1 MVMKWPWV
9 RAKGEGRGFTTVQND
24 LTGGALFRGPL
35 TAPFSVSKATANSV
49 VASCLQ
55 WSNDN
60 IIEPDLVA
68 FESKGGKSQPVESP
82 GWAGFGKSHDVYRMI
97 QILVQ
102 SLNLDGNAYLVKHRD
117 GRGNVVGVD
126 AIPFVYVDPRMTSGR
141 TAIERYQI
149 GGESYLPEDV
159 IHFKRWVDSE
169 NHLMGCSAIKSTMRE
184 ILTDSEIAAYMHRI
198 VKSPTPGLLVSVNQ
212 EYLASEDKAALEALA
227 ESKFSGENVGK
238 PMVYNG
244 DIKIQTAGFSPA
256 DLAVDKLS
264 KLPEQRIT
272 GAFGIPPVVVGV
284 GAGIDNMTY
293 DNLRTSMYKATT
305 DHLIPLWQ
313 LIERQLTRELLP
325 FVDSR
330 PARTLNFDLS
340 MVKALSIDLS
350 DEFDRVDMIWRS
362 GMVDRKTAL
371 DMLNLPFEDSDAGVW
386 YWQLSPASSA
396 ATLGTRSLRRRY

>member
-1 MVMKWPWV
+1 MKWPWL
-9 RAKGEGRGFTTVQND
+9 RAKGEGRNFTVVQND

-35 TAPFSVSKATANSV
+35 TAPFSASKATANSV

-60 IIEPDLVA
+60 IIEPDLVV

-82 GWAGFGKSHDVYRMI
+82 GWAGFSKSHDVYRMI

-102 SLNLDGNAYLVKHRD
+102 SLNLDGNAYLIKHRD

-126 AIPFVYVDPRMTSGR
+126 AIPFVYVNPRMNSGR
-141 TAIERYQI
+141 TAIELYQI
-149 GGESYLPEDV
+149 GGVTYLPEDV
-159 IHFKRWVDSE
+159 IHFKRWVDGA
-169 NHLMGCSAIKSTMRE
+169 NHLMGCSAIKSNMRE
-184 ILTDSEIAAYMHRI
+184 ILTDSEIAAYSHRI
-198 VKSPTPGLLVSVNQ
+198 MQSPTPGLLISTAG
-212 EYLASEDKAALEALA
+212 EGYMTEETRRSIEDQAM
-227 ESKFSGENVGK
+227 SKFGGENTGR
-238 PMVYNG
+238 PMVLDG
-244 DIKIQTAGFSPA
+244 DVRLQTAGFSPA

-330 PARTLNFDLS
+330 PGRTLNFDLS

-350 DEFDRVDMIWRS
+350 DEYDRVELIWRS
-362 GMVDRKTAL
+362 GMIDRKTAL
-371 DMLNLPFEDSDAGVW
+371 NMLDLPFEDSDAGVW
-386 YWQLSPASSA
+386 YWQLTPASSA

>member
-1 MVMKWPWV
+1 MVMKWPWL
-9 RAKGEGRGFTTVQND
+9 RTKGEGRGFATVQND

-35 TAPFSVSKATANSV
+35 TAPFSASKATANSV

-60 IIEPDLVA
+60 IIEPDLVV

-82 GWAGFGKSHDVYRMI
+82 GWAGFCRSHDVYRMV

-102 SLNLDGNAYLVKHRD
+102 SLNLDGNAYLIKHRD

-126 AIPFVYVDPRMTSGR
+126 AIPFVYANPRMNSGR

-159 IHFKRWVDSE
+159 IHFKRWVDGA

-198 VKSPTPGLLVSVNQ
+198 IQSPTPGILVSVNQ
-212 EYLASEDKAALEALA
+212 EYLASEDQAALEALA
-227 ESKFSGENVGK
+227 QSKFSGENVGR

-244 DIKIQTAGFSPA
+244 DIKLQTAGFSPA

-264 KLPEQRIT
+264 TLPEQRIT

-330 PARTLNFDLS
+330 PGRTLSFDLS

-362 GMVDRKTAL
+362 GMIDRKTAL
-371 DMLNLPFEDSDAGVW
+371 DMLDLPFEDSDAGVW